1 MRAAELIR
9 TKRDG
14 GRLPPDE
21 LSEFMRA
28 VARGAVGDG
37 QLGAFAMAVWLRGMD
52 RGECAALTRAMRDS
66 GGVLEWRDAA
76 LGGPLLDKHST
87 GGVGDLAS
95 LVLAPLLAACG
106 AFVPMVSGRG
116 LGHTG
121 GTLDKLSAIPGYDAD
136 PSPARL
142 RRVLREA
149 GCAIVAAGPGIAPA
163 DRRLYA
169 VRDVTATVDSLPL
182 IVSSILSKKLAAG
195 LDALVLDVKAGS
207 GAQTRDRAAAHA
219 LARLLVD
226 VAVEAG
232 LPTRALVTAMDQ
244 PLADTVGNAL
254 ELRTA
259 IDYLRCDARPP
270 RLHALVLALGTE
282 LLVPAGLAA
291 DPRAAQAKLEAALAS
306 GVAAERFARMASGLG
321 GPRDLL
327 DDPGRHL
334 RAAPWTGDAIATVDG
349 VIAAIDAR
357 ALGEAVVA
365 LGGGR
370 ATADAAIDVRVG
382 LAGVRA
388 LGDAVTAGESLARV
402 HAADAE
408 SGLRAVAA
416 VRAAFQLAP
425 CAPSPGPI
433 VLERVLPGA
442 DAA

>member
-14 GRLPPDE
+14 GRLPPE
-21 LSEFMRA
+21 GLSEFMRD
-28 VARGAVGDG
+28 VARGAIGDG

-66 GGVLEWRDAA
+66 GRVLDWRDAA

-121 GTLDKLSAIPGYDAD
+121 GTLDKLSAIPGYGAD
-136 PSPARL
+136 PPPAQL

-207 GAQTRDRAAAHA
+207 GAQTTEPEAALH

-254 ELRTA
+254 ELRSA
-259 IDYLRCDARPP
+259 IDYLRGDARPP
-270 RLHALVLALGTE
+270 RLHALVLALGAE
-282 LLVPAGLAA
+282 LLVPAGLARDA
-291 DPRAAQAKLEAALAS
+291 DDARVRLEAARV
-306 GVAAERFARMASGLG
+306 GGAAAGRFARMVAGLG
-321 GPRDLL
+321 GPPDLL
-327 DDPGRHL
+327 DHPGRHL
-334 RAAPWTGDAIATVDG
+334 VDAPWIADVASPADG
-349 VIAAIDAR
+349 VVGAIDAR
-357 ALGEAVVA
+357 ALGEAVVD

-370 ATADAAIDVRVG
+370 AAPDAAIDVRVG
-382 LAGVRA
+382 LDRVRA
-388 LGDAVTAGESLARV
+388 LGDTVRVGEPLARV
-402 HAADAE
+402 HAADGDA
-408 SGLRAVAA
+408 GARAVAA
-416 VRAAFQLAP
+416 VRAAFGIAATAP
-425 CAPSPGPI
+425 APGPM
-433 VLERVLPGA
+433 VLARVAPERAGA
-442 DAA
+442 